1 MRNFVI
7 LLCTLKVV
15 VKYHRVTQINDFTCV
30 MKQEKENGTIPSN
43 SEDRS
48 DRERRKKDK
57 KKRKE
62 RKERSDEYPDDDQ
75 DDSREKK
82 RTSKTQ
88 SPAAR

>member
-1 MRNFVI
+1 MMQLI
-7 LLCTLKVV
+7 W
-15 VKYHRVTQINDFTCV
+15 YMYI
-30 MKQEKENGTIPSN
+30 QEKENGTIPSN

-62 RKERSDEYPDDDQ
+62 RKERNEDYAEDDQ
-75 DDSREKK
+75 GDATAEKK
-82 RTSKTQ
+82 RTSKTP